1 RTPSAHQ
8 LAGCDWTVLV
18 TSVPAALLS
27 LQEALVL
34 ARARWQ
40 VELLFKLWK
49 SHGHVDESRSAKPYR
64 VLCEVFAKLLAMVVQ
79 HWLLLTA
86 GPLLGRSAARAAR
99 RVRKQALRLARALG
113 VARRL
118 VRALT
123 ALRQALQRGG
133 RVKKRRGK
141 PATFQ
146 VLENPQLHP
155 FAHQKT

>member
-1 RTPSAHQ
+1 MALYHYRQLLVSADK
-8 LAGCDWTVLV
+8 GFVG
-18 TSVPAALLS
+18 
-27 LQEALVL
+27 E
-34 ARARWQ
+34 
-40 VELLFKLWK
+40 F
-49 SHGHVDESRSAKPYR
+49 SHGGTEPFYLRPTGNAKPDYVKDR
-64 VLCEVFAKLLAMVVQ
+64 VLCEVFAKRLAMVVQ

-86 GPLLGRSAARAAR
+86 GPLLGRSAARAAQ
-99 RVRKQALRLARALG
+99 RVRKQALRLVRALG

-155 FAHQKT
+155 FAHQKN